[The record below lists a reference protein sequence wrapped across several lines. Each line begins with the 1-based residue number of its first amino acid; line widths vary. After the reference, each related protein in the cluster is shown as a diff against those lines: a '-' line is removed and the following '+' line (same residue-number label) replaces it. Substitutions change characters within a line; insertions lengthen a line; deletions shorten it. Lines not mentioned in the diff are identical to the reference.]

1 MTVGLVPHAHAT
13 NIPVRRFVFLLSSMS
28 DDVNIGSEGNPFPL
42 NPDGTHKTLS
52 SPTFNEAYA
61 EMEKIF
67 LSGKAKAI
75 GVSNFSIKT

>member
-1 MTVGLVPHAHAT
+1 
-13 NIPVRRFVFLLSSMS
+13 MS
-28 DDVNIGSEGNPFPL
+28 DDVNMGSEGNPFPL

-61 EMEKIF
+61 EMEKIL